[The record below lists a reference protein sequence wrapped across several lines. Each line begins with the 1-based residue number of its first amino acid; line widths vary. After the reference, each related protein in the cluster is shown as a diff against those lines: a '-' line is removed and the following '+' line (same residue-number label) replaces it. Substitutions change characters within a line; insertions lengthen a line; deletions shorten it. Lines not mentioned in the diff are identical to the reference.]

1 MCSDGVRRPRWA
13 HASPVLWRYHDEEW
27 NRLPSTESGLF
38 EVQSLLVFAVG
49 LSFGVVLRR
58 RDALRELFEG
68 FDVDAVASF
77 DAARVEAVARDP
89 RGIRNP
95 DKVRAVVA
103 NAETTARLREQGG
116 LAGMLGSSA
125 VAPFEAD
132 GPEAFVWARD
142 LATRLRAAGY
152 RYVGAGSTFAFLQ
165 AIGMLSP
172 TAHPGGVA
180 DGTRTSDAPTP
191 AETASGP

>member
-1 MCSDGVRRPRWA
+1 M
-13 HASPVLWRYHDEEW
+13 
-27 NRLPSTESGLF
+27 
-38 EVQSLLVFAVG
+38 
-49 LSFGVVLRR
+49 
-58 RDALRELFEG
+58 
-68 FDVDAVASF
+68 
-77 DAARVEAVARDP
+77 
-89 RGIRNP
+89 
-95 DKVRAVVA
+95 VA

-191 AETASGP
+191 AVVLQALDLPAEARTLRIERLRFYKAKPLSRCCAALHLPSLRFLVFSPPLSKGIYKICFWNC